1 MQEIL
6 ITKIIALPGIIL
18 PLLCHLFSNYLLTD
32 RNVLHIENQKDIIP
46 LINRVVIAEPQH
58 NDAVNLKI
66 SIFCFQNGTFKS
78 LLCHLFIPTAVIFLL
93 FYLPLELPFFCC

>member
-1 MQEIL
+1 MEKSFCTVETQ
-6 ITKIIALPGIIL
+6 A
-18 PLLCHLFSNYLLTD
+18 
-32 RNVLHIENQKDIIP
+32 DIIP

-78 LLCHLFIPTAVIFLL
+78 LLCHLFIPAAAAAAGILL
-93 FYLPLELPFFCC
+93 IFYLLLELPFLCC

>member
-1 MQEIL
+1 M
-6 ITKIIALPGIIL
+6 G
-18 PLLCHLFSNYLLTD
+18 
-32 RNVLHIENQKDIIP
+32 IENQADIIP
-46 LINRVVIAEPQH
+46 LINRVVIAETRH

-78 LLCHLFIPTAVIFLL
+78 LLCHLFIPGAAVILLL